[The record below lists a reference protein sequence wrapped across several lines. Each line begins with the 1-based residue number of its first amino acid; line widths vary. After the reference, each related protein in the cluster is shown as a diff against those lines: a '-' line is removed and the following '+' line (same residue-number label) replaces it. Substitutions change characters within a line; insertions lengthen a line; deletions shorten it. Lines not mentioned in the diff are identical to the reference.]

1 MFCSSLVASFS
12 EQSLG
17 DRDTEPEERVEDL
30 LLSSEPESKA
40 TEAGL
45 AARLLDL
52 PSPVLLAP
60 LGRAVLSRLL
70 LSGRGTGME

>member
-17 DRDTEPEERVEDL
+17 DKDTDPEERVEDL

-40 TEAGL
+40 TDSAM
-45 AARLLDL
+45 LLDL
-52 PSPVLLAP
+52 PSPVLLAT
-60 LGRAVLSRLL
+60 LGRAVVRRLL